1 MEIGGDFMTAV
12 NEVVWRCFFKIM
24 HPITDNT
31 GLCILMFAAATA
43 ILPVLL
49 SWKRAEILVV
59 LLSYLSVRD
68 MLLHLSGIHPR
79 INTMLGTSS
88 EIISGSGRYLHALPG
103 LNGKTLSGKGEVS
116 AYLFSLSQKD
126 MKRLVGTDPEMLYE
140 KLISCMD
147 KTRDLFGYVDKR
159 PEGFLLTGIFLLTA
173 SVLLCRMIK
182 GRTLEGVFYL
192 LLLFSSHMAGEV
204 WFLSAFLFSKILFS
218 ISFSG
223 LREYTILAKKRRLP
237 NEKKIIQEAGH

>member
-1 MEIGGDFMTAV
+1 MTAV

-24 HPITDNT
+24 HLITDNT

-49 SWKRAEILVV
+49 SWKRAEILAV

-103 LNGKTLSGKGEVS
+103 LNGKTLSKKGGIT
-116 AYLFSLSQKD
+116 
-126 MKRLVGTDPEMLYE
+126 MKETTNAMINGMQGELNQLTWHGGRQGDLDSGTWHGGRQGDLDSGTWHGGRQGDLDGGTWHSYE
-140 KLISCMD
+140 ANDTAARS
-147 KTRDLFGYVDKR
+147 RDG
-159 PEGFLLTGIFLLTA
+159 PLT
-173 SVLLCRMIK
+173 
-182 GRTLEGVFYL
+182 
-192 LLLFSSHMAGEV
+192 
-204 WFLSAFLFSKILFS
+204 
-218 ISFSG
+218 
-223 LREYTILAKKRRLP
+223 
-237 NEKKIIQEAGH
+237 